1 MIDYKLFHAGGIHT
15 IQLSVEISNLDEE
28 DTKVIT
34 LPCDLRA
41 ELDNYYDYIILACCP
56 DIPLR
61 RNDDIKRLNDVLDE
75 INSENPGM
83 TEDYLDVLIEA
94 SASGDLF
101 DDEFIRRV
109 RENDFIFEDISY
121 MDTGM
126 SAEETA
132 AMYLATDMNVPF
144 ERGMQQEAFIAL
156 SDETVSKY
164 INWDLIWDHYRSM
177 GFRVVERRN
186 PIGCK
191 SQKYI
196 VHIR

>member
-1 MIDYKLFHAGGIHT
+1 M
-15 IQLSVEISNLDEE
+15 IQLSVEISNLDGE
-28 DTKVIT
+28 DTKIIT

-41 ELDNYYDYIILACCP
+41 ELENYYDYIILACCP
-56 DIPLR
+56 NIPLR

-109 RENDFIFEDISY
+109 RENNFMFEDISDI
-121 MDTGM
+121 DTGM
-126 SAEETA
+126 STKETA

-144 ERGMQQEAFIAL
+144 ERGMQQEAFLAL
-156 SDETVSKY
+156 NDDTVSKY
-164 INWDLIWDHYRSM
+164 VNWGLIWDCYGSL

-186 PIGCK
+186 PIGGK